1 MVGWQKNG
9 GLAPTLLLSACVPT
23 AIEAHLSS
31 GSTLKISF
39 YRGGSALDDLM
50 IIDGQNYF
58 GKSEYQ
64 MQDPL
69 GDIGFRLNS
78 GERVEAECKVIG
90 KDLSG
95 EDN

>member
-1 MVGWQKNG
+1 
-9 GLAPTLLLSACVPT
+9 
-23 AIEAHLSS
+23 
-31 GSTLKISF
+31 
-39 YRGGSALDDLM
+39 M

-78 GERVEAECKVIG
+78 GERVQAECKVIG